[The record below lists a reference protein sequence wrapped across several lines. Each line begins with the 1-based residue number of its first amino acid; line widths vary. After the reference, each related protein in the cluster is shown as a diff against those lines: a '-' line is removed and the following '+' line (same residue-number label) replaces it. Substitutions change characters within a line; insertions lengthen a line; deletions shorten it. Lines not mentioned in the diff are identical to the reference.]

1 MASEVWNLAAAI
13 GCLIGA
19 ILCTGAL
26 VALALSDPTAV
37 NDVAA
42 VGTGF
47 GALGCG
53 AWVVAAA
60 IALRRRK

>member
-1 MASEVWNLAAAI
+1 VASEAWNLAAAM

-19 ILCTGAL
+19 VLCTA
-26 VALALSDPTAV
+26 ALAISDRTFVNNVATLGTAI
-37 NDVAA
+37 
-42 VGTGF
+42 